1 VRLAFGSIRTESKN
15 GRDAIMAAKPLRL
28 LHAANLQLDCPLR
41 GIGSVRDEVRE
52 IVETATLTAFERI
65 VMTSLEKDVD
75 ALVITGN
82 TFDASYPSLAAEVAL
97 RDGFSRL
104 AERQIPVFIVPGRI
118 DPGSAWQEMPPLPKN
133 VTVFLDPGETP
144 IDLTDHGHLLATIL
158 PVTAETSI
166 EPEELANIHGVRN
179 PARGDRP
186 FMVGLLLTDHVV
198 EKQTRPRLSPA
209 RFAALDWLLCPAGA
223 DTDSLPLTDGH
234 VFAQAAPQGMS
245 PSEKGAHGAT
255 LLEVDSN
262 RKTKKTAISLAP
274 VRWEQINQ
282 TVDNIS
288 SQQALVERMIAHLER
303 LPLLKGEALRIIEWQ
318 LDRSSSDTLGWATE
332 AATNELSAA
341 LTEISDHPEGL
352 RYVHRIHPVELD
364 LSLIEP
370 AHREVLTEYLLA
382 LERRGSVD
390 QRAFSKWLSDAHVGE
405 VLKSGDW
412 ELWTQSIQPD
422 QVKDRAKLLGWN
434 WFSTIG
440 KK

>member
-1 VRLAFGSIRTESKN
+1 
-15 GRDAIMAAKPLRL
+15 MAAKPLRL

-41 GIGSVRDEVRE
+41 DTGAITDEVRE

-65 VMTSLEKDVD
+65 VATSLEKDVD

-104 AERQIPVFIVPGRI
+104 SERQIPVFIVPGRI
-118 DPGSAWQEMPPLPKN
+118 DPGSAWQEMPPLPRN
-133 VTVFLDPGETP
+133 VTVFLDHHETP

-166 EPEELANIHGVRN
+166 DPEELANIQGGRTS
-179 PARGDRP
+179 AKGDRP
-186 FMVGLLLTDHVV
+186 FMVGLLLTDRLV
-198 EKQTRPRLSPA
+198 EKQERPRLSAA

-234 VFAQAAPQGMS
+234 IFTQAAPQGMS
-245 PSEKGAHGAT
+245 PSETGTHGVT

-262 RKTKKTAISLAP
+262 RKTKKTVISLAP
-274 VRWEQINQ
+274 VRWEQLNQ
-282 TVDNIS
+282 SVDNIS
-288 SQQALVERMIAHLER
+288 SREVLVERMVAQLER
-303 LPLLKGEALRIIEWQ
+303 LPLLKGEALRIIGWQ
-318 LDRSSSDTLGWATE
+318 LDRTSSDTLGWATE
-332 AATNELSAA
+332 AAANELSGA
-341 LTEISDHPEGL
+341 LTELSDHPDGL
-352 RYVHRIHPVELD
+352 RYVHRIRPVELD

-382 LERRGSVD
+382 LERKGAVD
-390 QRAFSKWLSDAHVGE
+390 QRVFSKWLSDSHVGD
-405 VLKSGDW
+405 VLKAGHW
-412 ELWTQSIQPD
+412 EQWTQSIQPE
-422 QVKDRAKLLGWN
+422 QVTDRAKQLGWK

-440 KK
+440 K

>member
-1 VRLAFGSIRTESKN
+1 
-15 GRDAIMAAKPLRL
+15 MAAKPLRL

-41 GIGSVRDEVRE
+41 GTGSVSDDVRE
-52 IVETATLTAFERI
+52 IVESATLTAFERI
-65 VMTSLEKDVD
+65 VTTSLEKDVD
-75 ALVITGN
+75 ALLMTGN
-82 TFDASYPSLAAEVAL
+82 TFDASYPSLAAEVAM

-133 VTVFLDPGETP
+133 VTVFLDASETP

-166 EPEELANIHGVRN
+166 EPEELANIQGGRTT
-179 PARGDRP
+179 AKGDRP
-186 FMVGLLLTDHVV
+186 FMVGMLLTDRVV
-198 EKQTRPRLSPA
+198 EKHERPRLAAA

-234 VFAQAAPQGMS
+234 IFTQASPQGMNRS
-245 PSEKGAHGAT
+245 DTGAHGVT

-262 RKTKKTAISLAP
+262 RKTKKTVITLAP
-274 VRWEQINQ
+274 VRWEQISQ
-282 TVDNIS
+282 SVDNIS
-288 SQQALVERMIAHLER
+288 SREALVERMVAQLER
-303 LPLLKGEALRIIEWQ
+303 LPLLKGETLRIIDWQ
-318 LDRSSSDTLGWATE
+318 LERSSSDTLGWATE
-332 AATNELSAA
+332 AAANELSAA
-341 LTEISDHPEGL
+341 LTELSDHPDGL

-405 VLKSGDW
+405 VLKAGHW
-412 ELWTQSIQPD
+412 EEWTQSIQPE
-422 QVKDRAKLLGWN
+422 QVTDRAKQLGWN

-440 KK
+440 K